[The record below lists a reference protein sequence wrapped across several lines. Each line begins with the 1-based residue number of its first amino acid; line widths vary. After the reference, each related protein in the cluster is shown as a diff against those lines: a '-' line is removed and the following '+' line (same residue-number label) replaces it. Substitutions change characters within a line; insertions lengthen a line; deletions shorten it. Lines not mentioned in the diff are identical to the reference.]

1 MVVETDPA
9 QVYAD
14 DSRDR
19 PPASF
24 AQMVME
30 GETLPSFMQ
39 MGVGADPSQLAA
51 TKSHT

>member
-1 MVVETDPA
+1 MPRFMQMIVGTDPA
-9 QVYAD
+9 
-14 DSRDR
+14 
-19 PPASF
+19 SF
-24 AQMVME
+24 TQMVME